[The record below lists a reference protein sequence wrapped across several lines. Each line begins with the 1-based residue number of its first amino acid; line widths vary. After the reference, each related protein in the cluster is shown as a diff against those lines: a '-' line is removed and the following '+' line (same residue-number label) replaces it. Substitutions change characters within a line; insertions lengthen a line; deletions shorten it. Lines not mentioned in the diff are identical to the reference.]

1 MRSNQHSAAIPATS
15 DQLPSGNPP
24 SWTAVVRSGL
34 RSAAR
39 SAVRL
44 LGLSFTNGWRPYSR
58 LFLVSDSA
66 SWSLSWDLLELAAIS
81 KRLGIGVHGPTL
93 SYLSAHQCAFYGSQF
108 VLLEDRWLTRG
119 HRVGLAYFHGRPG
132 SGYPEFDAIY
142 DRMKR
147 LHDRI
152 HRVQVPNREMQT
164 LLLDTGISA
173 EKLFLIPIGINLGY
187 FPMRTAQSRAS
198 ARTKLGI
205 PESAKVIG
213 SFQKDGT
220 GWGEGLEPKL
230 IKGPDV
236 FLKTIGLM
244 KSKEKDLYVLLSGPA
259 RGYVKRGLE
268 ELGVP
273 YRHLFVRHYPDIA
286 TLYRALDLYLV
297 TSRQEGGP
305 KAVLESMACGV
316 PLVTTR
322 VGQAADM
329 VCHGENGWM
338 AEVEDVEAL
347 AHWSVHA
354 LASQTSLG
362 PVLAKARQTAEA
374 NSYDA
379 QLPLWRDFMA
389 GFVETG
395 QNGHLASVPGV
406 AR

>member
-1 MRSNQHSAAIPATS
+1 M
-15 DQLPSGNPP
+15 
-24 SWTAVVRSGL
+24 VRSGV

-44 LGLSFTNGWRPYSR
+44 LGLPVTNRWRPYSR
-58 LFLVSDSA
+58 LFLVGDSA
-66 SWSLSWDLLELAAIS
+66 PWVLTQELQELAAVARRI
-81 KRLGIGVHGPTL
+81 GIKVHGSSL
-93 SYLSAHQCAFYGSQF
+93 SHLSQHQCAFYGSQF

-142 DRMKR
+142 DRMKC

-152 HRVQVPNREMQT
+152 RRVQVPNREMQT

-187 FPMRTAQSRAS
+187 FPMQTAQTRLS

-205 PESAKVIG
+205 PQSATVIG

-244 KSKEKDLYVLLSGPA
+244 KSKEKGLYVLLSGPA
-259 RGYVKRGLE
+259 RGYVRRGLE

-273 YRHLFVRHYPDIA
+273 YSHLFVKRHPDIA
-286 TLYRALDLYLV
+286 TLYHALDLYLV

-338 AEVEDVEAL
+338 AEVEDAEAL
-347 AHWSVHA
+347 AHWAARA

-395 QNGHLASVPGV
+395 QNGLLASVPGA